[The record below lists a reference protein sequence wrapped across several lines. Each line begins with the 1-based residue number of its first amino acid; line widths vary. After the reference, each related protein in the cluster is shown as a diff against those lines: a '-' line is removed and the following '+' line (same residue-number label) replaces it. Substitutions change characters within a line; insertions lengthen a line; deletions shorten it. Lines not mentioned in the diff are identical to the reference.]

1 MYISFDLRR
10 RRRSQTQTHMLT
22 DNYCS
27 GPPQHQNSENVPTCS
42 LLKESRWSPQA
53 QKYQSP
59 LQQLGNT
66 TPASLWSHITDSK
79 VQKWDLTIRVE
90 SRLENR
96 DWSQTAAVKISV
108 FYMLWRMLDLFTCV
122 WFFMGFS
129 YWWEVT
135 AVRETHERQDGH
147 FNDFQ
152 TQSKAQRISVHHTA
166 AADRTVLS

>member
-96 DWSQTAAVKISV
+96 DWSQTAAVKISC
-108 FYMLWRMLDLFTCV
+108 LLCSTCCDRCWTCFHV
-122 WFFMGFS
+122 CGSSWVQLLVRS
-129 YWWEVT
+129 YSCKGNSWEAGWT
-135 AVRETHERQDGH
+135 
-147 FNDFQ
+147 F
-152 TQSKAQRISVHHTA
+152 
-166 AADRTVLS
+166 

>member
-1 MYISFDLRR
+1 MF
-10 RRRSQTQTHMLT
+10 T

-53 QKYQSP
+53 HKYQSP

-66 TPASLWSHITDSK
+66 TPTSLWSYITDTK
-79 VQKWDLTIRVE
+79 VQKLDLTICVE

-96 DWSQTAAVKISV
+96 DWSQTAVVKISC
-108 FYMLWRMLDLFTCV
+108 LLCSTCCDGCWDSCHLLYYV
-122 WFFMGFS
+122 CGSSWIQLLVRSFH
-129 YWWEVT
+129 T
-135 AVRETHERQDGH
+135 AGRDTHVRQDGD

-152 TQSKAQRISVHHTA
+152 THSKTQRISVHHTA
-166 AADRTVLS
+166 AADRIVLS